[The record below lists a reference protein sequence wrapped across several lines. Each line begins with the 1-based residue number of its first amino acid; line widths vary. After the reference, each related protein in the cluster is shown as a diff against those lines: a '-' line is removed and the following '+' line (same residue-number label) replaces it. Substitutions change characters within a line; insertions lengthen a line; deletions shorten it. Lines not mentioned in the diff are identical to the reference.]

1 MASLALQE
9 PIFLGSPAGFHLG
22 DDELEGDYSDI
33 YDFSV
38 PSSIVRPR
46 PVRVLNPDP
55 LKSGGPKSIRPVS
68 KRVSEQFYTDAYR
81 QGLSM
86 KETNDA
92 AMMAQEWHRKW
103 THQEETHHTHVD
115 RDFYEFDLNATKY
128 HGIIV
133 DRASG
138 ACNPF
143 TPAASYPSSFGAT
156 SAKRGYVSPIED
168 SLSEEEMEALFM
180 HPEDQLAPL
189 ESSNSE
195 PHSSKRRNLG
205 KSEPTAPAA
214 KSFMFHPTDLS
225 MNPHAVPPQGIKME
239 GRGNSPSPAATPA
252 PHQTKEAMTFDR
264 EAELHFVEDEDSP
277 FETVAHIASR
287 QNEEV
292 NFVEDVDDDASVD
305 SFSLEQNPIYHFQK
319 NMTKARD
326 NLLLSLEKTK
336 GDVESEE
343 FKDSLDA
350 LLQHYSSTLSSA
362 LLSSQT
368 LDGMWLQLSKP
379 TYFGCL
385 GENEDG
391 DPLYTLGRMSFDMFS
406 PTNIICSIQGNFNP
420 IEAVG
425 EAERKMILQAVPKS
439 LREEVENN
447 NSTIRTYHI
456 VTAFTIEPGYALQA
470 FPDAPNKDVK
480 RPIKGIMTTY
490 GYSLPDPNVPNR
502 HSIWFTGGK
511 LQPNNDPADIKAW
524 LDLFTLHPPKH
535 TFGEKAKL
543 LAVKLLMGATVP
555 DGMDKSGMMNFA
567 FTRPI
572 GGHGV
577 AYVDVIYMDGTV
589 RVVRGHRGT
598 TMAFSRLNQDDL

>member
-9 PIFLGSPAGFHLG
+9 PIFLGSPVFNIV
-22 DDELEGDYSDI
+22 DDELEGNGNHSDI
-33 YDFSV
+33 YNFDV
-38 PSSIVRPR
+38 PPSIVRPR

-55 LKSGGPKSIRPVS
+55 IKSGGGPKSIRPVS
-68 KRVSEQFYTDAYR
+68 RRVSDQFYNDAYR

-86 KETNDA
+86 RETNDA
-92 AMMAQEWHRKW
+92 AMMAEEWHRKW

-115 RDFYEFDLNATKY
+115 RDFYEFELKQSRY
-128 HGIIV
+128 HGISV
-133 DRASG
+133 DRSSG
-138 ACNPF
+138 ASNPF
-143 TPAASYPSSFGAT
+143 SPAASYGPTSYGSDHLKRNLNTSFQT
-156 SAKRGYVSPIED
+156 EET
-168 SLSEEEMEALFM
+168 LSEAELEALFL
-180 HPEDQLAPL
+180 HPEDQLPPLDGPSEGFAP
-189 ESSNSE
+189 
-195 PHSSKRRNLG
+195 SKDAQ
-205 KSEPTAPAA
+205 SY
-214 KSFMFHPTDLS
+214 MFHPTDHS
-225 MNPHAVPPQGIKME
+225 MNPHAVPPEVVKME
-239 GRGNSPSPAATPA
+239 GRSNTPSPSPP
-252 PHQTKEAMTFDR
+252 PHQTEEASNPR
-264 EAELHFVEDEDSP
+264 ESKLHFVEGEDGP
-277 FETVAHIASR
+277 FETVQHVASR
-287 QNEEV
+287 QDEQV
-292 NFVEDVDDDASVD
+292 HFVEYEDGDVDDDASMD
-305 SFSLEQNPIYHFQK
+305 SLTLEQNPIYNFQK
-319 NMTKARD
+319 TMTRARD
-326 NLLLSLEKTK
+326 NLLQTLHSTK
-336 GDVESEE
+336 GDVESDE
-343 FKDSLDA
+343 FKDSLDS
-350 LLQHYSSTLSSA
+350 LLQHYSSSLSSA
-362 LLSSQT
+362 LLSGQT

-385 GENEDG
+385 GENADG

-439 LREEVENN
+439 LREEVEGN

-470 FPDAPNKDVK
+470 FPDAPNKDVS

-511 LQPNNDPADIKAW
+511 LQPNNDPADIQAW
-524 LDLFTLHPPKH
+524 NQLFTRHPPKH

-555 DGMDKSGMMNFA
+555 DGMDANGQMNFA

-598 TMAFSRLNQDDL
+598 VMAFSRLNQDDL